1 MTADRRRPPTRD
13 GRLTLARDGRDWPN
27 TDASQMVEAGSLR
40 WHVQRMGQGPKML
53 MVHGTGAS
61 THSWRALAP
70 LLATRFDILAPDL
83 PGHGFSDSLRSGVPS
98 LPAMSKALHQLLGAL
113 DFQPDIMVGHSA
125 GAAILA
131 RMCLDGLIAPK
142 LLVSL
147 NGAFLPFE
155 GLAGHL
161 FPPMARLLFLNPIAP
176 RLFAWSADK
185 AAVSRLLRGMGS
197 VIEPA
202 GIDQY
207 VRLFGNKTHVEGVLA
222 MLANWDLVPLQRD
235 LAKLKTPLA
244 LIAAAQDKAVPPET
258 ARQIQARL
266 PGARIERLR
275 GLGHLAHEENPALVA
290 DLIGRL
296 AEEAGF
302 PASNPQNGP

>member
-27 TDASQMVEAGSLR
+27 TDASQMVEAGGLR
-40 WHVQRMGQGPKML
+40 WHVQRMGAGPKML
-53 MVHGTGAS
+53 LVHGTGAS

-83 PGHGFSDSLRSGVPS
+83 PGHGFSDSLRSGVAS

-113 DFQPDIMVGHSA
+113 DFQPEIVVGHSA

-131 RMCLDGLIAPK
+131 RMCLDGLISPK
-142 LLVSL
+142 MLVSL

-207 VRLFGNKTHVEGVLA
+207 VRLFANKTHVEGVLA

-290 DLIGRL
+290 ELIGRL

-302 PASNPQNGP
+302 PASNPQNGS

>member
-1 MTADRRRPPTRD
+1 MSTA
-13 GRLTLARDGRDWPN
+13 LN
-27 TDASQMVEAGSLR
+27 
-40 WHVQRMGQGPKML
+40 
-53 MVHGTGAS
+53 
-61 THSWRALAP
+61 
-70 LLATRFDILAPDL
+70 
-83 PGHGFSDSLRSGVPS
+83 
-98 LPAMSKALHQLLGAL
+98 QLLGTL
-113 DFQPDIMVGHSA
+113 DFQPDIVVGHSA

-155 GLAGHL
+155 GLAGQL

-235 LAKLKTPLA
+235 LGKLKTPLA
-244 LIAAAQDKAVPPET
+244 LLAAAQDKAVPPET
-258 ARQIQARL
+258 TRQIQAKL

-290 DLIGRL
+290 ALIGRL
-296 AEEAGF
+296 ADEAEI
-302 PASNPQNGP
+302 PPPNPQNGT

>member
-27 TDASQMVEAGSLR
+27 TDASQMVEAGGLR
-40 WHVQRMGQGPKML
+40 WHAQRMGQGPKML
-53 MVHGTGAS
+53 LVHGTGAS

-83 PGHGFSDSLRSGVPS
+83 PGHGFSDPVRSGVPS
-98 LPAMSKALHQLLGAL
+98 LPAMSKALHQLLETL
-113 DFQPDIMVGHSA
+113 DFQPDIVVGHSA

-155 GLAGHL
+155 GLAGQL

-207 VRLFGNKTHVEGVLA
+207 VRLFSNKTHVEGVLA

-235 LAKLKTPLA
+235 LPKLKTPLA
-244 LIAAAQDKAVPPET
+244 LIAAAQDKAVPPEA
-258 ARQIQARL
+258 ARQIQGKL

-275 GLGHLAHEENPALVA
+275 GLGHLAHEENPAVVA
-290 DLIGRL
+290 ELICKL
-296 AEEAGF
+296 ADEAGI
-302 PASNPQNGP
+302 PASNPQNGS

>member
-13 GRLTLARDGRDWPN
+13 GRMTLARDGRDWPN
-27 TDASQMVEAGSLR
+27 TDASQMVEAGGLR
-40 WHVQRMGQGPKML
+40 WHVQRMGAGPKML
-53 MVHGTGAS
+53 LVHGTGAS

-70 LLATRFDILAPDL
+70 MLATRFDILAPDL
-83 PGHGFSDSLRSGVPS
+83 PGHGFSDKLRSGVPS
-98 LPAMSKALHQLLGAL
+98 LPAMSKALHQLLDAL
-113 DFQPDIMVGHSA
+113 DFQPEIVVGHSA
-125 GAAILA
+125 GAAILT
-131 RMCLDGLIAPK
+131 RMCLDGLIAPR

-235 LAKLKTPLA
+235 LPKLKTPLA
-244 LIAAAQDKAVPPET
+244 LIAAAQDRAVPPET

-275 GLGHLAHEENPALVA
+275 GLGHLAHEENPTLVA
-290 DLIGRL
+290 ELIGRL
-296 AEEAGF
+296 ADEAGF
-302 PASNPQNGP
+302 PPQNPQNGS

>member
-1 MTADRRRPPTRD
+1 MTDQRRRPPSRD
-13 GRLTLARDGRDWPN
+13 GRLTLVRDGREWPN
-27 TDASQMVEAGSLR
+27 TDASHMVEAGGIR
-40 WHVQRMGQGPKML
+40 WHAQRMGAGPKML
-53 MVHGTGAS
+53 LVHGAGAS

-70 LLATRFDILAPDL
+70 LLARRFDILAPDL
-83 PGHGFSDSLRSGVPS
+83 PGHGISDSLRSGVPS
-98 LPAMSKALHQLLGAL
+98 LPAMSTALNQLLGTL
-113 DFQPDIMVGHSA
+113 DFQPDIVVGHSA

-161 FPPMARLLFLNPIAP
+161 FPPIARLLFLNPIAP

-185 AAVSRLLRGMGS
+185 TAVSRLLRGMGS

-202 GIDQY
+202 GVDQY
-207 VRLFGNKTHVEGVLA
+207 VRLFSNKAHVEGVLA

-235 LAKLKTPLA
+235 LGKLKTPLA

-258 ARQIQARL
+258 ARQIQAKL

-290 DLIGRL
+290 ELVGRL
-296 AEEAGF
+296 ADEAGF
-302 PASNPQNGP
+302 MPPNPQQGT

>member
-1 MTADRRRPPTRD
+1 MTDDRRRPPVRD

-27 TDASQMVEAGSLR
+27 SDASQMVEAGGLR
-40 WHVQRMGQGPKML
+40 WHAQRMGAGPKML
-53 MVHGTGAS
+53 LVHGAGAS
-61 THSWRALAP
+61 THSWRGLAP

-83 PGHGFSDSLRSGVPS
+83 PDHGFSDSLRSGVPS
-98 LPAMSKALHQLLGAL
+98 LPAMSKALHHLLDAL
-113 DFQPDIMVGHSA
+113 DFQPDIVVGHSA

-131 RMCLDGLIAPK
+131 RMCLDGLIAPR

-185 AAVSRLLRGMGS
+185 AAVGRLLRGMGS

-202 GIDQY
+202 GVDQY
-207 VRLFGNKTHVEGVLA
+207 VRLFSNKTHVEGVLA
-222 MLANWDLVPLQRD
+222 MFANWDLVPLQRD
-235 LAKLKTPLA
+235 LAKLKTPLV
-244 LIAAAQDKAVPPET
+244 LIAAAQDRAVPPET
-258 ARQIQARL
+258 ARQIQAKL

-275 GLGHLAHEENPALVA
+275 GLGHLAHEENPALLA

-302 PASNPQNGP
+302 PASNRQNGS

>member
-27 TDASQMVEAGSLR
+27 TDASQMVEAGGMG
-40 WHVQRMGQGPKML
+40 WHAQRMGQGPKML
-53 MVHGTGAS
+53 LVHGAGAS

-83 PGHGFSDSLRSGVPS
+83 PGHGFSDSLRTGVPT
-98 LPAMSKALHQLLGAL
+98 LPAMSKALHQLLTAL
-113 DFQPDIMVGHSA
+113 DFQPDVVVGHSA

-202 GIDQY
+202 GVDQY

-222 MLANWDLVPLQRD
+222 MFANWDLKPLQRD

-244 LIAAAQDKAVPPET
+244 LIAAAQDRAVPPET

-266 PGARIERLR
+266 TGARIERLR

-290 DLIGRL
+290 ELICRL
-296 AEEAGF
+296 ADEAGF
-302 PASNPQNGP
+302 PASNPQNGS

>member
-1 MTADRRRPPTRD
+1 MTDDRRRPPARD

-27 TDASQMVEAGSLR
+27 SDASQMVEAGGLR
-40 WHVQRMGQGPKML
+40 WHAQRMGAGPKML
-53 MVHGTGAS
+53 LVHGAGAS
-61 THSWRALAP
+61 THSWRGLAP
-70 LLATRFDILAPDL
+70 MLATRFDILAPDL
-83 PGHGFSDSLRSGVPS
+83 PGHGFSDSLRSGAPS
-98 LPAMSKALHQLLGAL
+98 LPAMSKALHHLLDAL
-113 DFQPDIMVGHSA
+113 DFQPDIVVGHSA

-131 RMCLDGLIAPK
+131 RMCLDGLIAPRV
-142 LLVSL
+142 LVSL

-161 FPPMARLLFLNPIAP
+161 FPPIARLLFLNPIAP

-185 AAVSRLLRGMGS
+185 AAVTRLLRGMGS

-202 GIDQY
+202 GVDQY
-207 VRLFGNKTHVEGVLA
+207 VRLFSNKTHVEGVLA
-222 MLANWDLVPLQRD
+222 MFANWDLAPLQRD
-235 LAKLKTPLA
+235 IAKLKTPLV

-258 ARQIQARL
+258 ARQIQAKL

-275 GLGHLAHEENPALVA
+275 GLGHLAHEENPALLA

>member
-27 TDASQMVEAGSLR
+27 TDASQMVEAGGLR
-40 WHVQRMGQGPKML
+40 WHVQRMGAGPKL
-53 MVHGTGAS
+53 LLVHGTGAS

-83 PGHGFSDSLRSGVPS
+83 PGHGFSDSLRSAVAS

-113 DFQPDIMVGHSA
+113 DFQPDMVVGHSA

-131 RMCLDGLIAPK
+131 RMCLDGMIAPR

-207 VRLFGNKTHVEGVLA
+207 VRLFSNKTHVEGVLA

-235 LAKLKTPLA
+235 LGKLKTPLA

-290 DLIGRL
+290 KLIGRL
-296 AEEAGF
+296 ADEAGI
-302 PASNPQNGP
+302 PASNPQNGS